1 MTRILFIIFV
11 SISLWGCGSGR
22 IYENS
27 VEFENNSW
35 QRFNILKWN
44 FENTKV
50 GRECDFKIKLLITED
65 VKWNFIPISFKIISP
80 SDDERAQ
87 EHKFWIRN
95 SDGEL
100 SGTKVGDCYEYSFD
114 LRNNY
119 LLNEKGIYGVSMENK
134 MYKYHNYGF
143 VKLELIVE

>member
-1 MTRILFIIFV
+1 M
-11 SISLWGCGSGR
+11 SLCGCEPKR
-22 IYENS
+22 VYENS

-44 FENTKV
+44 FENTDV
-50 GRECDFKIKLLITED
+50 GRECDFKMKLLITDD
-65 VKWNFIPISFKIISP
+65 VPWNFIPILFTITSP
-80 SDDERAQ
+80 SEDERAQ

-95 SDGEL
+95 SNGEL
-100 SGTKVGDCYEYSFD
+100 SGTKVGNYYEYSFD
-114 LRNNY
+114 LRSDY

-134 MYKYHNYGF
+134 MYKYDNSGF